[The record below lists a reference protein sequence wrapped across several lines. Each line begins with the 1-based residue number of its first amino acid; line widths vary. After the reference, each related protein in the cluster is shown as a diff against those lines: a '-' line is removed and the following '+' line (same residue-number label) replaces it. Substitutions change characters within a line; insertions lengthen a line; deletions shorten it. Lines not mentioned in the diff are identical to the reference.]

1 MTTSVQL
8 EREAE
13 TARSQIVTAL
23 SELRERMTPGRI
35 VDETFDFAR
44 DGRAGQFVR
53 NLGRQAGDNPL
64 PVVLIGAGLAWLMM
78 GRGMR
83 ESSGAL
89 AGRSRSMVSTAG
101 AEAAGAVSD
110 ASHRAAQA
118 GGQAKEMASDMTSGI
133 ASNVD
138 TARRTV
144 RDWGDRAG
152 AAASDL
158 AERTSAAKFSAGQAA
173 SSVAD
178 KAADFY
184 NRTGQSTR
192 DAAGGLASFVKEQPI
207 VLAGIGVVI
216 GALLGAAF
224 PATAMEDRM
233 MGDTSDAL
241 KEGAADAVQQQW
253 EKGKAAASHA
263 AEQALEE
270 VKEAMDV
277 PGLVPSGKH
286 ENAPSGV

>member
-78 GRGMR
+78 GRGTR

-89 AGRSRSMVSTAG
+89 AGRSRSMVSTAD
-101 AEAAGAVSD
+101 AEAAGVVSD
-110 ASHRAAQA
+110 ASYRAAQA
-118 GGQAKEMASDMTSGI
+118 GGQAREMASEMASGI
-133 ASNVD
+133 SSNVD

-144 RDWGDRAG
+144 HEGDRAG
-152 AAASDL
+152 AAASGL
-158 AERTSAAKFSAGQAA
+158 AERTGAAGFSAGQAA

-184 NRTGQSTR
+184 NRTGQSTH
-192 DAAGGLASFVKEQPI
+192 DATGGLASFVKEQPI

-224 PATAMEDRM
+224 PATAIEDRM

-241 KEGAADAVQQQW
+241 KEGAAGAVQQQW